1 MHDPKKPQRHVW
13 RPGRMGPCHNIL
25 LGLSGGLFQSASYI
39 HIFHTA
45 KRFYLILSPNLQG
58 LLKCQTTFV
67 SRSRNIRFL
76 SAPGPTAFNPFQSFI
91 QSCKKKSSSNVPQIQ
106 LPWPMVGC
114 LKTGGVSCTAWP
126 LLTVT
131 GLGPL
136 VLPSQPIEVLFD
148 LFGSWVSQI
157 FWLLDILSI
166 LSNTTCNTI

>member
-1 MHDPKKPQRHVW
+1 MIQKSHK
-13 RPGRMGPCHNIL
+13 GMSEGPAGWDHATTYFLASQGDCFKVLHTFIYFIL
-25 LGLSGGLFQSASYI
+25 L
-39 HIFHTA
+39 

-91 QSCKKKSSSNVPQIQ
+91 QSCKKKSSSNVPQKQ

-157 FWLLDILSI
+157 FWLFDILSI